1 MTIETKTYGIEIFAD
16 EGKAIRHKDDP
27 RAKTTMTSVCIP
39 LAQDPNEWRDC
50 EYSEDGDPSFVA
62 ATNKVVAAGIATAD
76 EIAAFL

>member
-50 EYSEDGDPSFVA
+50 EYSEDEMEPSPDEPTMADKDAALRSFV
-62 ATNKVVAAGIATAD
+62 VEV
-76 EIAAFL
+76 